1 MIQLKQKIN
10 LLREKES
17 LPIIIIEISNDS
29 VAEIISKT
37 SKRFKEICIILSDRK
52 DSRILY
58 YIIERKRFSTINKI
72 RTGKKIQ
79 YHELNLIVVKR
90 FKETY

>member
-1 MIQLKQKIN
+1 ML
-10 LLREKES
+10 
-17 LPIIIIEISNDS
+17 NDS

-37 SKRFKEICIILSDRK
+37 IKRFKEICIILSDRK
-52 DSRILY
+52 DSGNLY
-58 YIIERKRFSTINKI
+58 YIMSLERFSTINKI